1 MFRLNFYKLN
11 TKKDFKDFI
20 KSILT
25 SSTDVEKGYI
35 QTLEQKEDSLH
46 AIFYLK
52 VLVEEKISDPFGGT
66 ENITYYS
73 YQKIEF
79 FIYKSEKYLLLVIKD
94 QPKSLKKFIDY
105 LKNNDSL
112 FFSINNF
119 NIKMENLFEKII
131 FKIIKAKF
139 NDVELSNNA
148 FANIEVNS
156 SANALNDFNLLQ
168 LKGSKKLTKLKII
181 EDFDDIYFEC
191 EFNEKASFLLK
202 IDYVNLKL
210 IRHIFDKYIS

>member
-1 MFRLNFYKLN
+1 
-11 TKKDFKDFI
+11 
-20 KSILT
+20 
-25 SSTDVEKGYI
+25 
-35 QTLEQKEDSLH
+35 
-46 AIFYLK
+46 
-52 VLVEEKISDPFGGT
+52 
-66 ENITYYS
+66 
-73 YQKIEF
+73 
-79 FIYKSEKYLLLVIKD
+79 
-94 QPKSLKKFIDY
+94 
-105 LKNNDSL
+105 
-112 FFSINNF
+112 
-119 NIKMENLFEKII
+119 MENLFEKII